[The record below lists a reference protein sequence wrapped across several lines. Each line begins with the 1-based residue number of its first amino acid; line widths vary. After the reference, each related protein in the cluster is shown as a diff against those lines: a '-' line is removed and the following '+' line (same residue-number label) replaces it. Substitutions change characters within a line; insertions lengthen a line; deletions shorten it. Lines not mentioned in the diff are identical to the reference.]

1 MTNQREHEAVSFPP
15 ANSTVN
21 APTMPRT
28 CYCLRTFG
36 CLLLLAPLLSPRQAA
51 AADPQPY
58 AVTLSPTDNAAL
70 NTALH
75 DSSNL
80 IALGAK
86 APVGPFALVARARD
100 DESRL
105 KTALGSFGYYDGAV
119 TVTIAGRKLDDPALV
134 TALDAA
140 KTSVPVAITVKPGP
154 VYHLRNLTLT
164 GPTDPATLAA
174 TRAAMG
180 LHANDPVSAADILA
194 ASGSMLASLQDSGHA
209 LAKVGEPVAT
219 LTPAAHALDVAWT
232 VDAGPQVDLGPI
244 AVTGLKQ
251 VNESFVRRILTIH
264 QGEPYDPR
272 KIEAARQDLASEGVF
287 ATVRARAAEKL
298 DAAGQIPITLDVDEA
313 KRHVIGFNAGYSTDL
328 GASAGVTFTHR
339 NLFGNAEKL
348 QLGAAITNL
357 GGSDSRGEGYNVT
370 AALTKPD
377 LFQRGQSV
385 TVSLQAIRENLDAY
399 DRTAALAG
407 IQLTRRLTDQI
418 SVTGGILGQQSRILQ
433 EGVTRNY
440 TLLALPLGLTYDDTG
455 PAGLLD
461 PTRGYKANLTVTP
474 TASLSTGTDFTI
486 IQLTG
491 STYLDPGILLGEAPG
506 RSLVALRAILGS
518 IQGASTF
525 QVPPDERLYAGGSAT
540 VRGYKYQYLGPHFA
554 DNRPTGGTSLG
565 AATIEYR
572 QRIGGSYGFAAFID
586 GGTVTTNSAPFSGPV
601 RLGAGVGARYYTAIG
616 PIRLDVAVPLNRE
629 PGNDSFEFYIG
640 IGQAF

>member
-1 MTNQREHEAVSFPP
+1 
-15 ANSTVN
+15 
-21 APTMPRT
+21 MPRT

-105 KTALGSFGYYDGAV
+105 KTALGSFGYYDGTV
-119 TVTIAGRKLDDPALV
+119 TVTVAGRKLDDPTLV

-486 IQLTG
+486 VQLTG

-506 RSLVALRAILGS
+506 RSLIALRAILGS